1 MSKESNILDNGYSS
15 DQQSVVCVH
24 VYSNYTS
31 LPDPLRDASH
41 EKHPC
46 CPPAVVDCWHQWSL
60 MEPHPSATTIEW
72 LPGVSSSLFVKKIEL
87 SEHFY
92 LLLIIYI

>member
-15 DQQSVVCVH
+15 DQQSVVCVY

-31 LPDPLRDASH
+31 LPDPLRDASR

-46 CPPAVVDCWHQWSL
+46 CPPAVVDCWHQ
-60 MEPHPSATTIEW
+60 
-72 LPGVSSSLFVKKIEL
+72 
-87 SEHFY
+87 
-92 LLLIIYI
+92 